1 MTTDGE
7 RLARIEEKIDRL
19 VELEKRVTSL
29 ERWKSYVVG
38 FTAAFSAFGV
48 WLASKVGVVF
58 QQKG

>member
-1 MTTDGE
+1 MTTDAE

-19 VELEKRVTSL
+19 IDLEKRVSSI
-29 ERWKSYVVG
+29 ERWKAYVVG
-38 FTAAFSAFGV
+38 FAAALSGFAV